1 MDRNDL
7 AIPRLS
13 EEALLFL
20 LRRGDDPVDLAA
32 LDAWQGDFGP
42 AVMRA
47 ALSWGV
53 PPISVLRWSSP
64 QV

>member
-7 AIPRLS
+7 ALPRLS

-32 LDAWQGDFGP
+32 LDARQGDFGP
-42 AVMRA
+42 AVLRA
-47 ALSWGV
+47 AIEWGV
-53 PPISVLRWSSP
+53 PPQSV
-64 QV
+64 VCD